1 MFGAVLTFHV
11 PQSRRDY
18 AQKPESNHF
27 VPIIFYFSLISI
39 SRSLEFGIMVLFLKQ
54 SILILYF
61 EKNQFNIGAK
71 TVLNSL
77 ELM

>member
-1 MFGAVLTFHV
+1 MYPTLEETMLKN
-11 PQSRRDY
+11 
-18 AQKPESNHF
+18 QKAIILCQLLFVKES
-27 VPIIFYFSLISI
+27 ILFSLISI